1 MSIISEIEEDMLDR
15 AARELA
21 EDIDSNLAIDMM
33 KDIGYTEVKLD
44 SAQLLRYS
52 RLSTIKPWIAEN
64 IRGHYMV
71 YKQRW
76 VFEDAEEA
84 TLFVLKWG

>member
-1 MSIISEIEEDMLDR
+1 
-15 AARELA
+15 
-21 EDIDSNLAIDMM
+21 MM
-33 KDIGYTEVKLD
+33 KGIGYTEVTLD
-44 SAQLLRYS
+44 SAALRYS
-52 RLSTIKPWIAEN
+52 KLSTIKPWLAEN